1 MLFVVINDK
10 IECLIPFFR
19 GGRTKSGEI
28 WDTVVKRS
36 MKKQYIGLILVL
48 LVLFFAYS
56 AYGETVS
63 INASGVPNLAL
74 SVDPTERTEGFSAI
88 LYNNPNGLPT
98 SEANAIT
105 ETGEGFIWIGSYA
118 GLIRYDGNTFERF
131 DSTTGI
137 ANVRCLYVDSHDRLW
152 VGTNDS
158 GVFVM
163 VRGELRQWD
172 KAEGMKSSSIRAIT
186 EDPDGTVY
194 VGSTMGIAVI
204 DGEMN
209 LKTLPDKRTASV
221 TVKDLRRGV
230 DGRTWGLTTNGDIF
244 TLRGGRVTSFLGREA
259 IQIDEEV
266 LSILPDPEE
275 ADSLYIGTNSERIY
289 HGKPEDDFAAAET
302 RSIAPLS
309 DTENMEY
316 IGGRIWICG
325 GDGIGSLDENGF
337 HRLENVPM
345 NGSVGRVMTD
355 YEGNLW
361 FTSTRQGV
369 MKIVPNQF
377 SDYFALCGLESEVV
391 NSTCK
396 IGNRVFIA
404 TDTGLIVTENGEKL
418 ESLPLTKVTTASG
431 KEIEETDLI
440 EWLKGV
446 RIRSVIRDSR
456 GRVWIATWR
465 KHGLLRYENGE
476 ILAFTPEDGLFSDR
490 IRTVSETED
499 GRILVANTGGV
510 SIIKGD
516 RGVSSYGEAHGITL
530 TEILTVTEGLNHDI
544 ILGSDGGGIFA
555 VTENG
560 TRPIGKAD
568 GLNSEVILRVK
579 RSRTQDV
586 LWIVTSN
593 SLAYMTPDYKVTTVQ
608 KFPYPNNYDLYENS
622 KGDVWVLASNGIY
635 VIPAAELIANG
646 EIEPVFYG
654 IPSGLPCITT
664 ANSFSELTE
673 DGDLYI
679 AASAG
684 VVKVNIETPFED
696 VNDLKVT
703 VPFVDADGVRIYPD
717 GNGDFVIPAG
727 TQKLTVS
734 SFVFNYSPMNPQV
747 SYRLEGFDRSVTTV
761 NRSELTP
768 VDYTNLRGGDY
779 RFEMQLKDSMGR
791 GNKEV
796 SVRIRKEK
804 AFYEE
809 VWFYIAA
816 AAVGLCLIGLLAR
829 MYTRRKMR
837 ALEKKNHET
846 MTFVKE
852 ITHSFAKVVDMKDKY
867 TNGHSLRVA
876 QYTAKLARELGYD
889 EDTVEKYY
897 RIALLHDVGKIGVPP
912 EVLNKPGKLT
922 DEEFEII
929 KSHTSQGYEA
939 LKEISIM
946 PELAVGAQ
954 AHHERPD
961 GKGYPNHLKGDEI
974 PRVAQIIAVADCF
987 DAMYSNRPYRDRMNF
1002 DKAVSI
1008 IREVSGTQL
1017 TADVVDA
1024 FLRLV
1029 EKGEFRAPDDTG
1041 GGTTENI
1048 DNIHKAQN
1056 RVKSGE

>member
-1 MLFVVINDK
+1 M
-10 IECLIPFFR
+10 
-19 GGRTKSGEI
+19 TSGEI
-28 WDTVVKRS
+28 WDMVVKRS
-36 MKKQYIGLILVL
+36 MKKRYIGFGLILL
-48 LVLFFAYS
+48 LLLFAYS
-56 AYGETVS
+56 ACGETVS
-63 INASGVPNLAL
+63 MNASGVPNLAL

-137 ANVRCLYVDSHDRLW
+137 ANVRCLYVDSGDRLW

-172 KAEGMKSSSIRAIT
+172 KADGLKSSSIRAIT

-209 LKTLPDKRTASV
+209 LKNLRDERIASV
-221 TVKDLRRGV
+221 TVKDLRRGA
-230 DGRTWGLTTNGDIF
+230 DGRIWGLTTNGDIF
-244 TLRGGRVTSFLGREA
+244 TLRGGKVTSFLGREE
-259 IQIDEEV
+259 IPIDEEV

-275 ADSLYIGTNSERIY
+275 ADSLYIGTDSDQIY
-289 HGKPEDDFAAAET
+289 LGRAGDGFVGTEV

-325 GDGIGSLDENGF
+325 GDGIGSLDEAGF
-337 HRLENVPM
+337 HPLTNVPM
-345 NGSVGRVMTD
+345 NSSVGRVMTD

-391 NSTCK
+391 NSTCMA
-396 IGNRVFIA
+396 GNRLFIA
-404 TDTGLIVTENGEKL
+404 TDAGLIVTENGQKL

-440 EWLKGV
+440 AWLRGV
-446 RIRSVIRDSR
+446 RIRSVVRDSR

-465 KHGLLRYENGE
+465 KHGLLRYEKGE
-476 ILAFTPEDGLFSDR
+476 ILVFTPEDGLFSDR
-490 IRTVSETED
+490 IRTVSETAD

-516 RGVSSYGEAHGITL
+516 RVVSSYGEAHGITL
-530 TEILTVTEGLNHDI
+530 TEILTVTEGLNNDI

-560 TRPIGKAD
+560 TLPIGKAE

-579 RSRTQDV
+579 RSRTQNV

-593 SLAYMTPDYKVTTVQ
+593 SLAYMTPDCKVTTVQ
-608 KFPYPNNYDLYENS
+608 RFPYPNNYDLYENS

-635 VIPAAELIANG
+635 VAPAVELIANG
-646 EIEPVFYG
+646 AIEPVFYG
-654 IPSGLPCITT
+654 IPSGLPYITT
-664 ANSFSELTE
+664 ANSFSGLTE

-696 VNDLKVT
+696 VNDLKVA

-717 GNGDFVIPAG
+717 GNGNFVIPAG
-727 TQKLTVS
+727 TRKLTVS

-747 SYRLEGFDRSVTTV
+747 SYHLEGFDRTVATV
-761 NRSELTP
+761 NRSELMP

-796 SVRIRKEK
+796 SVLIRKEK

-816 AAVGLCLIGLLAR
+816 AAAALGLIALVVR
-829 MYTRRKMR
+829 MYTRRKMH
-837 ALEKKNHET
+837 AQEKKIQE
-846 MTFVKE
+846 MKVFGRE
-852 ITHSFAKVVDMKDKY
+852 ISQAFAKVIDMKDKY
-867 TNGHSLRVA
+867 TNGHSTRVA
-876 QYTAKLARELGYD
+876 EYTAKLATELGYD

-897 RIALLHDVGKIGVPP
+897 QIALLHDIGKIGVPP
-912 EVLNKPGKLT
+912 EVLNKAGKLT
-922 DEEFEII
+922 DEEFEVI

-939 LKEISIM
+939 LKEIRNM

-961 GKGYPNHLKGDEI
+961 GKGYPGHLKGDEI

-987 DAMYSNRPYRDRMNF
+987 DAMYSDRPYRNRMNF

-1008 IREVSGTQL
+1008 IQEVSGTQL

-1024 FLRLV
+1024 FMRLV
-1029 EKGEFRAPDDTG
+1029 ARGEFRAPDDHG

-1048 DNIHKAQN
+1048 DNIHKAQE
-1056 RVKSGE
+1056 VSG